1 MDSMGVVSIVVAGIS
16 CLISLSSYFNNKNK
30 EYIEKLDTWRNSFS
44 NKINNLLEFCGQN
57 SAFAFKFDFSNSLMF
72 DFNSKKDSEQ
82 YNAYVKSI
90 VVKRD
95 RLNTLYQEANAV
107 IHISFDKDDVNQ
119 ILIEDLIN
127 QLFLCM
133 DNHLSYILELNDV
146 REKFFCDIK
155 ADKEVAAVLDEMF
168 DNIKKLTLLHH
179 TIEKLKNSMV
189 NSIDLYLINN
199 KNIYRTKTKNLLKLM
214 TNYLNSFD
222 EYKFYKN
229 KSSEGLS
236 EKFCEWL
243 RLFEKELET
252 SKKEVFSNLKFAKI
266 NFQRGI

>member
-1 MDSMGVVSIVVAGIS
+1 
-16 CLISLSSYFNNKNK
+16 
-30 EYIEKLDTWRNSFS
+30 
-44 NKINNLLEFCGQN
+44 
-57 SAFAFKFDFSNSLMF
+57 
-72 DFNSKKDSEQ
+72 
-82 YNAYVKSI
+82 
-90 VVKRD
+90 
-95 RLNTLYQEANAV
+95 
-107 IHISFDKDDVNQ
+107 
-119 ILIEDLIN
+119 
-127 QLFLCM
+127 M

-266 NFQRGI
+266 NFQRGL